1 MIHAIRPRLIPCYHR
16 RAAWIIVGLGMMAA
30 PWSLAGGSPWFP
42 DVPPGSA
49 CQVNS
54 VHDADTLRAT
64 CNGKKVKIRLY
75 CIDAPELAQR
85 PWGQESRDYLR
96 RLIPQ
101 QISIRQRDRD
111 RYGRIVAEVFGHAG
125 KNLNLALVEAGQAA
139 VYPRYCRD
147 SPYFDAQAQAKA
159 DRRGIWEKPG
169 EHQTPWTW
177 RRGQR

>member
-1 MIHAIRPRLIPCYHR
+1 LFPTIRPRLITRYR
-16 RAAWIIVGLGMMAA
+16 RRVAAWIIGLGLGLGLGVAA

-64 CNGKKVKIRLY
+64 CNGQKVKIHLY
-75 CIDAPELAQR
+75 CIDAPEMAQR

-111 RYGRIVAEVFGHAG
+111 RYGRLVAEVFGHAG
-125 KNLNLALVEAGQAA
+125 KNINLALVEAGQAA

-147 SPYFDAQAQAKA
+147 SPYFDAQKLA
-159 DRRGIWEKPG
+159 DQP
-169 EHQTPWTW
+169 TS
-177 RRGQR
+177 